1 MINKNSSSKIEKR
14 RHPRFIKRLTA
25 NFVVEN
31 EKFVGITSD
40 LSASGLF
47 IRTSKGFVPGT
58 AINIELIMP
67 DNRLSSLKGIVR
79 RTVKTPISSMKNG
92 MGVGILVQDGAYA
105 KFLKNV
111 YTAGKKNI
119 DKIYTSTECE
129 IHSCSK
135 TTKAE
140 PLQKEIEQTISERR
154 KHKRFIP
161 KNRNFYGNI
170 SINQN
175 VDIIN
180 IGLGGIMVK
189 TDKRLNINTEYML
202 KLGYRDETLSV
213 KARTLWSL
221 IIESQKNRYGDITPI
236 YIVGMQFSKISENI
250 MDKLQNIIKSH
261 ELEDYDRHKS
271 KILNS
276 GDSIINY

>member
-1 MINKNSSSKIEKR
+1 MINKNSSSKVEKR

-58 AINIELIMP
+58 TINIELIMP
-67 DNRLSSLKGIVR
+67 DNRHSSLKGIVR

-92 MGVGILVQDGAYA
+92 MGVEILVKDAAYA
-105 KFLKNV
+105 MFLENV
-111 YTAGKKNI
+111 YRVSKRSI
-119 DKIYTSTECE
+119 DEIYTSTECE

-135 TTKAE
+135 TGNEE
-140 PLQKEIEQTISERR
+140 PVQKEIEKPVSERR
-154 KHKRFIP
+154 KYKRFFP

-189 TDKRLNINTEYML
+189 TDKRLNIGTEYML
-202 KLGYRDETLSV
+202 KLGHRDETLSV
-213 KARTLWSL
+213 STRALWSL

-236 YIVGMQFSKISENI
+236 YIVGMQFNKVSENV
-250 MDKLQNIIKSH
+250 MDKLQNIIKNH
-261 ELEDYDRHKS
+261 ELEDYDQHKS
-271 KILNS
+271 KIINKKPS
-276 GDSIINY
+276 NINY